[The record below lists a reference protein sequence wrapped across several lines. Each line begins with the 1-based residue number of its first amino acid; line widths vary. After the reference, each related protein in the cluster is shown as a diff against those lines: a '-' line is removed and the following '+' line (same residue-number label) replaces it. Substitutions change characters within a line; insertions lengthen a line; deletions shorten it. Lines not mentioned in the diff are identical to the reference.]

1 MGISTDRAGR
11 GPRSNINIT
20 PLVDVALVLL
30 ILFLVAMPILVH
42 HMPLEVPPE
51 APPGSVS
58 TTSPIVLVGQADG
71 TVELDDGTGA
81 ARTVSRTDLA
91 RTIRPMLDAIQTE
104 RVVFVDFDR
113 ELEYQEV
120 ISIIDTVKGIGRD
133 ATGNEVRPVRIAVKA
148 SSRRPSA
155 DPTGE

>member
-42 HMPLEVPPE
+42 HVPVEVPRE
-51 APPGSVS
+51 ANPSEVAA
-58 TTSPIVLVGQADG
+58 TTPIVLVGQADG
-71 TVELDDGTGA
+71 TVELDDGKSA
-81 ARTVSRTDLA
+81 PRTVSRTDLA
-91 RTIRPMLDAIQTE
+91 RTIRPMLDAVETE

-113 ELEYQEV
+113 ELEYQDV
-120 ISIIDTVKGIGRD
+120 VSIIDTVKGMGRD
-133 ATGNEVRPVRIAVKA
+133 ATGNEVAPVRIAVKKRST
-148 SSRRPSA
+148 SSSA
-155 DPTGE
+155 VPVE

>member
-42 HMPLEVPPE
+42 HMPVEVPPE
-51 APPGSVS
+51 AAPRTVS
-58 TTSPIVLVGQADG
+58 ATTPIVLVGQADG
-71 TVELDDGTGA
+71 TVELGDGRGA
-81 ARTVSRTDLA
+81 ARTVSRVDLA
-91 RTIRPMLDAIQTE
+91 RTIRPMLDAIETE

-113 ELEYQEV
+113 ELEYQDV
-120 ISIIDTVKGIGRD
+120 ISIIDTVKGMGRD
-133 ATGNEVRPVRIAVKA
+133 GTGNEVRPVKIAVKGK
-148 SSRRPSA
+148 SNRPS
-155 DPTGE
+155 PTVE